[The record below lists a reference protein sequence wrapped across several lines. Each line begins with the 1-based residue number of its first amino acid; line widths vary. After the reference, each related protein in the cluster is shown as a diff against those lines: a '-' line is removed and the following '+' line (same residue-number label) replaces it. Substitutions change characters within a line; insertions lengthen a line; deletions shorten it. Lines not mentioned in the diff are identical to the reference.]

1 MEELETTS
9 LATQHSLLL
18 EERLRGAVHG
28 PTSFSGLFN
37 GTANRVNEYA
47 SFLGSDEDAE
57 HGDRA
62 VPLQRWVSNIGRIMP
77 AGVQIEPRKLEIGMP
92 PPARRAAAGAPS
104 VPQPRPQQ
112 PPPHPQHPP
121 QQHQQQ
127 RAEQPASQRPHAGG
141 LSAVAEAPPEQPAP
155 APEPIARAAPVP
167 GNPLKIRLKFA
178 RGSSVPRG
186 SPDKPI
192 SPEAAAALVQSAR
205 QLGAGLHPPLSPIPA
220 GWAHVVSCATPPPT
234 AQGGAAG
241 AGGGAISPFET
252 VSAEEFGQ
260 LASGSAEAAAP
271 AAGGALTVPAGPAQE
286 PAGQLPQQ
294 AGLPAQ
300 PASDAAPGRSEPQ
313 REQQAAQPQ
322 QQQQQQESERRQGAH
337 TRQPSPPA
345 AAAGAKRPT
354 PPAQPSNSAAQGPG
368 PAVKRRKSPAAAG
381 APEPAAAAG
390 ALAAASPAVTDTPGV
405 LPEGSVAPSTGPT
418 GGSHPL
424 ARLLNNNT
432 AAVPAA
438 AQQQPAAHA
447 AVSEHRR
454 CSATPTG
461 EQRPSAA
468 EPQQPQQQAVPQ
480 WAAEAL
486 AGRSDDSRLG
496 VVAAL
501 LPPALQQA
509 AGGELSGSRM
519 VQSLQEEGKKLK
531 KFAEKKM
538 RDGRPTHVS
547 SMFLCQSCVKFLT
560 VAAIMEG
567 HPAKYSR
574 ESTSSM
580 YSQTAS
586 LLDSCAH
593 NAGRADGPPMITAGI
608 ALLAQRLAAVAR
620 LRAAYC
626 LRTEGMQQVAAFR
639 AALEKASGETYQRPS
654 PTDSNTSTSISVPLD
669 AASNAAAAAKP
680 AGTAGSNPSRSSTP
694 TGGRGRAAPPAA
706 AAGGAKAPPAPAEA
720 LVGMPKAVLERQ
732 LLAAQHS
739 QAMATALSAFA
750 KSSERLREFMGQAAA
765 QSNVQGL
772 KVAAATL
779 LLSADA
785 GMGPAASVLAFAKDA
800 LDAVMQMQ

>member
-1 MEELETTS
+1 
-9 LATQHSLLL
+9 
-18 EERLRGAVHG
+18 
-28 PTSFSGLFN
+28 
-37 GTANRVNEYA
+37 
-47 SFLGSDEDAE
+47 
-57 HGDRA
+57 
-62 VPLQRWVSNIGRIMP
+62 MP

-92 PPARRAAAGAPS
+92 PSARRAAAGAPS

-112 PPPHPQHPP
+112 PAPHPQHPP

-127 RAEQPASQRPHAGG
+127 RAEQPATQRPPAGG
-141 LSAVAEAPPEQPAP
+141 LPAVAEAPPEQPAP

-220 GWAHVVSCATPPPT
+220 GWAQVVSCATPPPT
-234 AQGGAAG
+234 AQGGAG
-241 AGGGAISPFET
+241 SGAISPFET

-260 LASGSAEAAAP
+260 LAAGSAGAAAP
-271 AAGGALTVPAGPAQE
+271 VAGGAPTVPAGPTQE

-313 REQQAAQPQ
+313 REQQPTQSQQ

-337 TRQPSPPA
+337 PRQPSPPA

-354 PPAQPSNSAAQGPG
+354 PPVQPSDSAAQGPG

-381 APEPAAAAG
+381 APEPAAASD
-390 ALAAASPAVTDTPGV
+390 ALAAASPVVTDTPAGV
-405 LPEGSVAPSTGPT
+405 LPEGSVAPGTGPR

-424 ARLLNNNT
+424 ARPLNNST
-432 AAVPAA
+432 AAAPAA
-438 AQQQPAAHA
+438 AQHQPAAHA
-447 AVSEHRR
+447 AVPEPRGR
-454 CSATPTG
+454 SATPTG

-509 AGGELSGSRM
+509 AGGELPGSRM
-519 VQSLQEEGKKLK
+519 VQSLQVSTHAGPAWAGPTQAATCNASVHAFQDGCLCALRAFQAGLPGGCPVLWLTNLHGLVQEEGKKLK

-547 SMFLCQSCVKFLT
+547 SMFLCQARSR
-560 VAAIMEG
+560 
-567 HPAKYSR
+567 PAPR
-574 ESTSSM
+574 
-580 YSQTAS
+580 AGS
-586 LLDSCAH
+586 LLRFPSPLAGGGAVSQRCAPAALAGAGLGAPRHLSPHSPQHARHSALLSPTPPPTAATVHRCPAELRQVPDSGGDH
-593 NAGRADGPPMITAGI
+593 GGPPRKV
-608 ALLAQRLAAVAR
+608 LAREV
-620 LRAAYC
+620 
-626 LRTEGMQQVAAFR
+626 
-639 AALEKASGETYQRPS
+639 S
-654 PTDSNTSTSISVPLD
+654 
-669 AASNAAAAAKP
+669 
-680 AGTAGSNPSRSSTP
+680 
-694 TGGRGRAAPPAA
+694 RAAPCAA
-706 AAGGAKAPPAPAEA
+706 CSAARLLFGCQAGAACTAAI
-720 LVGMPKAVLERQ
+720 VGPGWKRAGRKGREDLC
-732 LLAAQHS
+732 
-739 QAMATALSAFA
+739 TLSA
-750 KSSERLREFMGQAAA
+750 
-765 QSNVQGL
+765 
-772 KVAAATL
+772 
-779 LLSADA
+779 
-785 GMGPAASVLAFAKDA
+785 AASVPPTRLKRVPTVVLTIASSTQNVPAHLPPSPPTPPA
-800 LDAVMQMQ
+800 LLPAARAACTPRPPPCWTVARTTRGVLMARP